1 MNKQAS
7 SPNLSEKE
15 KDFIKRQIE
24 AKKIADEQ
32 AQLDHDIKKAE
43 NERKKKQDFEDLL
56 QGKKSNSEK
65 NLQEL
70 FTDFYATA
78 KGPS

>member
-1 MNKQAS
+1 VLFSLKQDKNSKHHEEYAGKFDNLINKQAS

-32 AQLDHDIKKAE
+32 A
-43 NERKKKQDFEDLL
+43 
-56 QGKKSNSEK
+56 
-65 NLQEL
+65 
-70 FTDFYATA
+70 
-78 KGPS
+78 

>member
-1 MNKQAS
+1 MLFSLKQDKNSKHHEEYAGKFDNLMNKQAS

-32 AQLDHDIKKAE
+32 ASLDHDIKKAE

-56 QGKKSNSEK
+56 
-65 NLQEL
+65 
-70 FTDFYATA
+70 
-78 KGPS
+78 

>member
-1 MNKQAS
+1 MLFSLKQDKNSKHNEDYAGKFDNLMNQAS
-7 SPNLSEKE
+7 SSNLSEKE

-32 AQLDHDIKKAE
+32 ASLDHDIKKAE

-56 QGKKSNSEK
+56 
-65 NLQEL
+65 
-70 FTDFYATA
+70 
-78 KGPS
+78 

>member
-1 MNKQAS
+1 MLFSLKQDKNSKHNEDYAGKFDNLMNQAS
-7 SPNLSEKE
+7 SSNMSEKE

-32 AQLDHDIKKAE
+32 ASLDHDIKKAE

-56 QGKKSNSEK
+56 
-65 NLQEL
+65 
-70 FTDFYATA
+70 
-78 KGPS
+78 

>member
-1 MNKQAS
+1 MLFSLKQDKNSKHNEDYAGKFDNLMNQAS
-7 SPNLSEKE
+7 SSNLTEKE

-32 AQLDHDIKKAE
+32 ASLDHDIKKAE

-56 QGKKSNSEK
+56 
-65 NLQEL
+65 
-70 FTDFYATA
+70 
-78 KGPS
+78 